1 MWSIAQLLS
10 QVLTSSVGS
19 RYTRSRTS
27 QRQSPCLQ
35 HSLCATRRIAR
46 GLGFS
51 SVGCQ
56 CRCCSPLN
64 VRQTPGRET
73 AAAVLLSPCHG
84 ALFGGVSVLTSEE
97 MGRGGIITWKSGSQ
111 DSQEGIGRQAG
122 SATPGGGRC
131 EGEVRGVRGGA
142 LKCDVLYRLDSTRSH
157 TCSCAHR

>member
-1 MWSIAQLLS
+1 MLNKPISTRDNCLLGDLPTDGL
-10 QVLTSSVGS
+10 LTSSVGS
-19 RYTRSRTS
+19 GYTRSRTF

-84 ALFGGVSVLTSEE
+84 ALFGGVSVLTSED

-122 SATPGGGRC
+122 SATPGGGGVRERC
-131 EGEVRGVRGGA
+131 EASGA
-142 LKCDVLYRLDSTRSH
+142 EPSSVMCCTG
-157 TCSCAHR
+157 